1 MAGAAG
7 GGGYNWRVTEI
18 QRDWMRAV
26 ERTWVVRYPKQTLAT
41 FGTTNISYYVVTE
54 PIYSELTPAAT
65 EGVVRKGRVI
75 AEKPAIV
82 TPTYAMNL
90 EGFSPEAYEYMRHA
104 AMAYGPNHP
113 GILYRYENRAENFDI
128 VSGEASEI
136 AHHISDDLEQRK
148 DNLSVVMVGVDEW
161 WDVALLKFIY
171 EFTSSSAQ
179 RNFGE
184 MSARG
189 LLDPQAAF
197 GDAPRAAINDI
208 ERLFHA
214 AERGGD
220 RDRLKDE
227 LDRWGLFEHYQDR
240 FLALYRRR

>member
-1 MAGAAG
+1 
-7 GGGYNWRVTEI
+7 
-18 QRDWMRAV
+18 MRAV
-26 ERTWVVRYPKQTLAT
+26 EQTWVVRYPKQTLAT
-41 FGTTNISYYVVTE
+41 FGTTNIAYYVVTE
-54 PIYSELTPAAT
+54 PIYSELTPAAA

-90 EGFSPEAYEYMRHA
+90 EGFSTEAYEYIRHA

-113 GILYRYENRAENFDI
+113 GILYRYKNNAENFDI
-128 VSGEASEI
+128 VSGDASEI
-136 AHHISDDLEQRK
+136 AHNISDDLEQRK

-189 LLDPQAAF
+189 LLDPQTSF
-197 GDAPRAAINDI
+197 GGAPRAAINDI
-208 ERLFHA
+208 ERLFRA

-220 RDRLKDE
+220 RDRLKAE
-227 LDRWGLFEHYQDR
+227 LDRWGLFDHYQDR

>member
-1 MAGAAG
+1 
-7 GGGYNWRVTEI
+7 
-18 QRDWMRAV
+18 MRAV
-26 ERTWVVRYPKQTLAT
+26 EQTWIVRYPKQSLAT
-41 FGTTNISYYVVTE
+41 FGSTNISYYVVTE
-54 PIYSELTPAAT
+54 PIYRDIPSQSAQNAGTA

-82 TPTYAMNL
+82 TPNYAMSM
-90 EGFSPEAYEYMRHA
+90 EGFSPEAYEYLRHA

-113 GILYRYENRAENFDI
+113 GILYRFKNDAENFDI
-128 VSGEASEI
+128 VSGDASEI
-136 AHHISDDLEQRK
+136 AHRISDDLDERK
-148 DNLSVVMVGVDEW
+148 ENLSVVMVGVDEW
-161 WDVALLKFIY
+161 WDVALMKFIY
-171 EFTSSSAQ
+171 EYTSSSAQ
-179 RNFGE
+179 SNFGE

-197 GDAPRAAINDI
+197 GGAPRAATNAI
-208 ERLFHA
+208 EGLFRR

-220 RDRLKDE
+220 RDRLKSE